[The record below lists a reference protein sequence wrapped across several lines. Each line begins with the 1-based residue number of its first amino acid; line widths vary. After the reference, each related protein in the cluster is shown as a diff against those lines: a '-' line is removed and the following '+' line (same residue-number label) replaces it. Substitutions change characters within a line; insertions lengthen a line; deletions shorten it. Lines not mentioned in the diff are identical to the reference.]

1 MGYSIWMSNWYDFL
15 LQFLERPY
23 LHARRARLLNQLSGS
38 ILEVGVG
45 TGVNLEHYT
54 EAVQLIG
61 VEPSSGMLE
70 QAQKKRKKSPAA
82 ASIQLHQV
90 GIEDPLLD
98 SLIPPHS
105 LDYVVC
111 TLVLCTVPDPSAAL
125 VQFQKWLKPDG
136 KLLILEHLCS
146 THPGTDRFQDR
157 INPLWKSVAGG
168 CNLNRKTDELILSLG
183 YQQIS
188 YDPFSAGLRFVEA
201 VYQNRTTEKG
211 A

>member
-1 MGYSIWMSNWYDFL
+1 MGFSIWMSNWYDFL

-23 LHARRARLLNQLSGS
+23 LYARRARLLNQLSGS

-54 EAVQLIG
+54 EAIQLIG

-70 QAQKKRKKSPAA
+70 QAQKKRIKSPA
-82 ASIQLHQV
+82 SDRIQLLQV
-90 GIEDPLLD
+90 GIEDPHLD
-98 SLIPPHS
+98 TLIPPQS

-125 VQFQKWLKPDG
+125 LRFQKWLKPDG

-146 THPGTDRFQDR
+146 THRGIARFQDI

-168 CNLNRKTDELILSLG
+168 CNLNRKSDELILSLG
-183 YQQIS
+183 YQLIS
-188 YDPFSAGLRFVEA
+188 YDYFSAGLRFVEA
-201 VYQNRTTEKG
+201 VYQNRTIEERT
-211 A
+211 